1 MNSNDITVS
10 MVTNALQRGEKENMT
25 KNQEKN
31 EMKWYKQSITFL
43 LCIYETLS
51 NFKCFTITQ
60 TARLLSARRISEVIK
75 STSCS
80 KPGFPSQGSYIM
92 AVLQLL
98 RELSAGKFSLI
109 YLQRLLSTCLALQ
122 VKSWLQHSTAFSNF
136 LWFRRQIIK
145 MGEEWGL

>member
-10 MVTNALQRGEKENMT
+10 MVTNALQRGKKENMT

-98 RELSAGKFSLI
+98 RELSVGKFSLI

-122 VKSWLQHSTAFSNF
+122 VKS
-136 LWFRRQIIK
+136 
-145 MGEEWGL
+145 